1 MRLDEVCFATM
12 FQRLQVTVG
21 CNQMTPSV
29 FIWSY
34 EESATTSKSRWG
46 VYCRFM
52 SEIEAA
58 LHRGFNERLDILTKF
73 TVTFV
78 TCSNRRTKQ
87 HCSCRHPWI
96 SLLDWEWLGHKRKT
110 GQETNVKRCMGIREA
125 AEWFTASFQGIAC
138 DTTPHSRFPREMMPG
153 LWFCLRANAG
163 HLQLSNGIS

>member
-34 EESATTSKSRWG
+34 EEYVKKSVGCLLPFHVRNWS
-46 VYCRFM
+46 C
-52 SEIEAA
+52 S
-58 LHRGFNERLDILTKF
+58 GFNERLDILTKF

-153 LWFCLRANAG
+153 LWFCSRANAG

>member
-1 MRLDEVCFATM
+1 MKSASRQCFKGYRWQSVATKWRRPCSFDAM
-12 FQRLQVTVG
+12 K
-21 CNQMTPSV
+21 N
-29 FIWSY
+29 
-34 EESATTSKSRWG
+34 TSKSRWG

-153 LWFCLRANAG
+153 LWFCSRANAG